1 MALRRPALEAGR
13 LSIRRVPLPRYK
25 LGSQICSISVSCA
38 LSDGN
43 QAGRE
48 LSSEPEPMGR
58 QNEKGSCRLGR
69 DGDPYKE
76 GAVCCTGTRAGD
88 SVGVAGQR
96 WRSMRSSTEQKKGQR
111 IKIRIS
117 WSRKGRES
125 KTRRKECA
133 EEKHNRGGWIKD
145 RQEGQTAR
153 TATANINRA

>member
-58 QNEKGSCRLGR
+58 QNEKGS
-69 DGDPYKE
+69 
-76 GAVCCTGTRAGD
+76 AVW
-88 SVGVAGQR
+88 VGMGI
-96 WRSMRSSTEQKKGQR
+96 R
-111 IKIRIS
+111 IKRELSAAPGQEPEIRS
-117 WSRKGRES
+117 ELR
-125 KTRRKECA
+125 A
-133 EEKHNRGGWIKD
+133 RGGG
-145 RQEGQTAR
+145 RCVAAR
-153 TATANINRA
+153 SKKKVKE